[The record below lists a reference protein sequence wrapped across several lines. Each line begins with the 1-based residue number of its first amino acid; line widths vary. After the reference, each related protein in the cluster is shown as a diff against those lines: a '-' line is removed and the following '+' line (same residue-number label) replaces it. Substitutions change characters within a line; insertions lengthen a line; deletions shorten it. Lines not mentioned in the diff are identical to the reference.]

1 MSHPTF
7 KPLCSAQQEH
17 FIESDG
23 KESSLIIELKPG
35 SYGMQHASCSRIL
48 SAPPSYGFIVR
59 LILPKL
65 RHGQHSVDH
74 SVSGSSIMPAAVSTT
89 KPQQTAEGGS
99 LGSSSNSA
107 LTGMSTLIERL
118 NSTAAAAHAG
128 AIVGRTCPLNI
139 VSVEVG
145 NEKRVHSLYYALH
158 IPCKRRRF
166 YL

>member
-1 MSHPTF
+1 MPNLFFLSGSYILGDLLSHPTF

-65 RHGQHSVDH
+65 RHGQHSTNSH
-74 SVSGSSIMPAAVSTT
+74 SSSIMPAAVSTA
-89 KPQQTAEGGS
+89 KPQPAASAAAGV
-99 LGSSSNSA
+99 GSSNAA

-118 NSTAAAAHAG
+118 NSTAAAAAAG
-128 AIVGRTCPLNI
+128 VVVGRSCPLNI
-139 VSVEVG
+139 VSARCVDT
-145 NEKRVHSLYYALH
+145 L
-158 IPCKRRRF
+158 
-166 YL
+166 